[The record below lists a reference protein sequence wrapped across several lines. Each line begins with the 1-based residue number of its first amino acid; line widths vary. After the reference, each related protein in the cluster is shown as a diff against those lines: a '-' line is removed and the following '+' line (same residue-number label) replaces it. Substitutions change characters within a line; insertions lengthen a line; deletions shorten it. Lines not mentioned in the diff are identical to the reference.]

1 MGCGVCVSKCEQGA
15 LSLQL
20 APEKGAPFELSQLME
35 QAAKKVSALP

>member
-1 MGCGVCVSKCEQGA
+1 MGCGVCVSKCEQQA

-35 QAAKKVSALP
+35 QAAAKALSLQ